1 MIHQKDLRIGDLI
14 KTTTRNPI
22 LEKGSICK
30 VVVIDAVLNLILVQK
45 SDVDVRRCLVKEEIE
60 GISLTP
66 EILEKNGW
74 KKKQEGWYIKTIDK
88 YDYLSAEFGYKDG
101 IRVFLKRFVNGHY
114 AKLNT
119 ANNVHELQHILW
131 ALGEDANLKI

>member
-1 MIHQKDLRIGDLI
+1 MI
-14 KTTTRNPI
+14 P
-22 LEKGSICK
+22 KGTVCK
-30 VVVIDAVLNLILVQK
+30 VVAIDALISFIAVQK
-45 SDVDVRRCLVKEEIE
+45 SDVDVPRCLVKEEIE
-60 GISLTP
+60 GVSLTP